1 MWEVNLADII
11 MGLLNINGSILIL
24 PIIIASIIHTVFPK
38 TAKTKASSVYY
49 TYSVSRRFRET
60 ITLNKL

>member
-24 PIIIASIIHTVFPK
+24 QIIIASIIHTVFPK
-38 TAKTKASSVYY
+38 TAKT
-49 TYSVSRRFRET
+49 
-60 ITLNKL
+60 